1 MIDDIQAGNI
11 MRMENQKIL
20 NVKIEKLAAAPKLEK
35 VIGEESEDS
44 EKDSEK
50 GLSVPEDTQ

>member
-1 MIDDIQAGNI
+1 MFI
-11 MRMENQKIL
+11 K

-44 EKDSEK
+44 EKDLEK